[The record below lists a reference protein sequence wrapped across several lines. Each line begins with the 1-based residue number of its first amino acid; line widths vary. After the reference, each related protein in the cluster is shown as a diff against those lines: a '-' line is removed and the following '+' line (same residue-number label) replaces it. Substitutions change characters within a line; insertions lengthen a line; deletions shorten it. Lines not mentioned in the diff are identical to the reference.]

1 MPSPALT
8 DMFSALGDPVR
19 FAIVERLLKEGEV
32 TAGDIAEPFQISKPA
47 ISRHIAVLEKAGLIE
62 RKVEKQFRVCRI
74 KPQALRSLDEWLEQY
89 RRFWD
94 SSFAR
99 LERLFDQQAQDTSSQ
114 EDKDIEDGRN

>member
-1 MPSPALT
+1 MPPPAIT

-32 TAGDIAEPFQISKPA
+32 TAGDIAKPFEISKPA

-62 RKVEKQFRVCRI
+62 RKVEKQFRICRI
-74 KPQALRSLDEWLEQY
+74 QPQALRSLDEWLEQY

-94 SSFAR
+94 TSFAR
-99 LERLFDQQAQDTSSQ
+99 LEKLFDQQAQETSSP
-114 EDKDIEDGRN
+114 EDKDSHDDGN

>member
-1 MPSPALT
+1 MSTPALT

-19 FAIVERLLKEGEV
+19 FAIVERLLNEGEV

-47 ISRHIAVLEKAGLIE
+47 ISRHISVLEKAGLIE
-62 RKVEKQFRVCRI
+62 RKVEKQYRVCRI

-99 LERLFDQQAQDTSSQ
+99 LEKLFDQQAKGTSGP
-114 EDKDIEDGRN
+114 EDKDTDDGSH